1 VLAKVEPDLADGD
14 AAWMAE
20 ELSERRSIRWARVV
34 RVVAGRENDTAVGLR
49 HVARLAASVKI
60 YAHSDQA

>member
-1 VLAKVEPDLADGD
+1 
-14 AAWMAE
+14 MAE